1 VTRSEPPELL
11 VVDAAAWRG
20 WLGEHH
26 GEPAGVWLVLAKKG
40 TERPTRLSYDEAL
53 DEALCFGWIDG
64 QVRKRDAG
72 TYRQRFTPRRA
83 QSRWSKRNVEI
94 VERLERE
101 RRMRAPGRAAV
112 RAAKEDGR
120 WEAAY
125 HGQAAIEVPDDLRAA
140 LEASPRAA
148 AMFAILTSQS
158 RYAILYRLHDA
169 RRPETR
175 ARRLASFVE
184 QLERG
189 ETPHPQRRTLKD

>member
-1 VTRSEPPELL
+1 
-11 VVDAAAWRG
+11 
-20 WLGEHH
+20 
-26 GEPAGVWLVLAKKG
+26 
-40 TERPTRLSYDEAL
+40 
-53 DEALCFGWIDG
+53 
-64 QVRKRDAG
+64 
-72 TYRQRFTPRRA
+72 
-83 QSRWSKRNVEI
+83 
-94 VERLERE
+94 
-101 RRMRAPGRAAV
+101 MRAPGRAAV

-148 AMFAILTSQS
+148 AMFAILTSQN